1 VARRLVAAAGLA
13 TIAVAYW
20 ARRHPSACP
29 YAARVMVQVP
39 HPGISRR
46 RLIEALAPAPGERVL
61 EIGPGTGHYS
71 LEVAS
76 RLQDGT
82 LAIFDLQQDF
92 LDHTLRAGGK
102 RGLTN
107 IEPSL
112 GDARSL
118 PYEDGSFDAVYLV
131 TVLGEIPGEDAAL
144 QEMHRVLAPSGRMV
158 VGETALGDPHFV
170 SLGALR
176 PRAERAGLS
185 FERRHGSPV
194 AYFARFRK

>member
-1 VARRLVAAAGLA
+1 
-13 TIAVAYW
+13 
-20 ARRHPSACP
+20 
-29 YAARVMVQVP
+29 MVQVP

-76 RLQDGT
+76 RLGDGT

-92 LDHTLRAGGK
+92 LDHTLRAARE
-102 RGLTN
+102 RGLGN

-144 QEMHRVLAPSGRMV
+144 QEVHRVLAPSGRLV

-170 SLGALR
+170 PIGALR
-176 PRAERAGLS
+176 PQAERVGLS